1 MWTIANLLTLF
12 RILLIAPFLI
22 CIQQNRPGLALALF
36 AVASV
41 TDFFD
46 GYLARNFGQQ
56 SRLGRFLDPA
66 ADKLLTTASFIVLAL
81 PRDGFPSIPLWLAAS
96 VVTRDLLII
105 LGSLVI
111 YFVTRFTQ
119 FKPSMMGKVNTTIEM
134 CFIVVFLSLHTFGV
148 TTSLL
153 FVCFVIVFAS
163 VVLSGGGY
171 VVEGIRILQN
181 HRKTK
186 DAAVPVSGRNR
197 FRGR

>member
-1 MWTIANLLTLF
+1 VWTIANLLTLF

-22 CIQQNRPGLALALF
+22 CIQRNRPGVALAVF

-81 PRDGFPSIPLWLAAS
+81 PREDFPSIPLWLTAS

-105 LGSLVI
+105 TGSLVI
-111 YFVTRFTQ
+111 YLVTRFTQ

-148 TTSLL
+148 AISLL
-153 FVCFVIVFAS
+153 PLCYVIVFAS

-171 VVEGIRILQN
+171 VVEGIRILRN
-181 HRKTK
+181 HRKARH
-186 DAAVPVSGRNR
+186 AAVPVSGGN
-197 FRGR
+197 